1 MAVTLV
7 EPQFH
12 LSHGA
17 GARGLYAEYPLRV
30 FEVTVKPKPNA
41 ERVAI
46 EKTYNTYPV
55 FEHEIPC
62 VRKYWGGKAV
72 IELKD
77 LQRVKYPRETVE
89 GTIVDSE
96 SKRLQRKWG
105 KAIFAMAYPDQ
116 GADEGF
122 PLALKRAADKAREVL
137 EKAGIKPAANTV
149 AEALKIAN
157 EPDLFAEV

>member
-1 MAVTLV
+1 MGIQLV
-7 EPQFH
+7 EPLFH

-46 EKTYNTYPV
+46 EKTYNTYPI

-62 VRKYWGGKAV
+62 VRKYWAGKAAL
-72 IELKD
+72 EFKD
-77 LQRVKYPRETVE
+77 MGRIKYPRETVE
-89 GTIVDSE
+89 GTILESE
-96 SKRLQRKWG
+96 TKRLLRKWG

-116 GADEGF
+116 GVEDGF
-122 PLALKRAADKAREVL
+122 ALTMKACAAKAREVM
-137 EKAGIKPAANTV
+137 EKAGIKPTVATV
-149 AEALKIAN
+149 AEAQALASEK
-157 EPDLFAEV
+157 DLFAEA